1 MSRQEFLDWR
11 EYHRLFP
18 FDDLHRYHRP
28 AALISHA
35 AAGGGTTEQLN
46 QRLRWLQPEPEM
58 GDTPAPGAY
67 TAADLATF
75 AAFRIKPPGRG

>member
-28 AALISHA
+28 AALISQA
-35 AAGGGTTEQLN
+35 ASGGGTTEQLH
-46 QRLRWLQPEPEM
+46 QRLAWLSPEPATEIAE
-58 GDTPAPGAY
+58 GTY
-67 TAADLATF
+67 TSADLATLT
-75 AAFRIKPPGRG
+75 ALGVKPPGRG